1 MPRAGWR
8 GSPHSAAQHTQTAV
22 RAVITGLNNSNV
34 LCHHKGIMHSLP
46 GAGSLGAGASGAAGL
61 GDASGSSPTSG
72 PQRARRRRRRC
83 SAASMMSALSKV
95 SQSVYVFC
103 VRRDF
108 AGSVTAAKSARP
120 CSASGSTGQ
129 TIGGDPGMFVQ
140 ADLWQHKAARS
151 LQ

>member
-8 GSPHSAAQHTQTAV
+8 GRPHSAAQHTQPAV
-22 RAVITGLNNSNV
+22 RAGITGLNNSNV
-34 LCHHKGIMHSLP
+34 FCHHKGIMHSLP

-83 SAASMMSALSKV
+83 SAASMMSALQRFAV
-95 SQSVYVFC
+95 SLC
-103 VRRDF
+103 VLCQARCCRISHDCEV
-108 AGSVTAAKSARP
+108 SAAM
-120 CSASGSTGQ
+120 SASGSAGQ
-129 TIGGDPGMFVQ
+129 TIGGDPGIFVQ